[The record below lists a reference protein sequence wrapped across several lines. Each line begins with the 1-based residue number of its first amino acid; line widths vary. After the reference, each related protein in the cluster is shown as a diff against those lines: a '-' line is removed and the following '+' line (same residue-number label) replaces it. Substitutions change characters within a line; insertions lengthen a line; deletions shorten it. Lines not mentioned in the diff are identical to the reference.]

1 VAKKNNAPSKAELQ
15 ETAARLSPGERATVG
30 TGITLTKDSTG
41 RLRFQ
46 WRERLGGRGTRWAS
60 GTCDSY
66 EEAEDERDDFLARK
80 NDSSAKRLE
89 RGRKSRSRR
98 SSPTTGGST
107 SLTLEGNTVLEYSS
121 AWDKDIYPYFKG
133 MTLAGLLEF
142 ENWDDWDEWLRKGHK
157 KRDGSLAK
165 SAIEK
170 AYNIFGRLLN
180 YALEEELIPYN
191 PLEAWQKKR
200 RRRDREARKKASK
213 AETTRPV
220 RRSEIPTPR
229 QVELA
234 RLWIPGRYPLER
246 QARRALITLLAWVG
260 LRPGEALYLRWLHLR
275 DAFGP
280 LGYIAVH
287 GV

>member
-15 ETAARLSPGERATVG
+15 ETAAPLSPGEPATVG

-46 WRERLGGRGTRWAS
+46 WRERLGGRGTRWAT
-60 GTCDSY
+60 GTSDSY
-66 EEAEDERDDFLARK
+66 EEADSERDEFLARK

-89 RGRKSRSRR
+89 RGRKMPIEKVVSDYWWKHVM
-98 SSPTTGGST
+98 
-107 SLTLEGNTVLEYSS
+107 TLEGNTVLDYSS

-180 YALEEELIPYN
+180 YAVEEELIPYN

-200 RRRDREARKKASK
+200 RRRDREARK
-213 AETTRPV
+213 
-220 RRSEIPTPR
+220 
-229 QVELA
+229 
-234 RLWIPGRYPLER
+234 
-246 QARRALITLLAWVG
+246 
-260 LRPGEALYLRWLHLR
+260 
-275 DAFGP
+275 
-280 LGYIAVH
+280 
-287 GV
+287 